1 MLLEFGEVLKI
12 RVLFLS
18 PEDFHLRMGRQTCLE
33 VGCVPQGH
41 VVTKHFPVFYSVHL
55 EYNKAKTSSVQEIY
69 NINNRALL
77 FKMNEPVQT
86 LTWVLAGELRKATCS
101 KPSGPRRPAVQKLRR
116 IRSFTWAK
124 SPLFPPH
131 LKFS

>member
-1 MLLEFGEVLKI
+1 
-12 RVLFLS
+12 
-18 PEDFHLRMGRQTCLE
+18 MGRQTCLE

-41 VVTKHFPVFYSVHL
+41 VVTKHFLVFYSVHL

-101 KPSGPRRPAVQKLRR
+101 KPSGPRRPAVQKLRLLQPGPK
-116 IRSFTWAK
+116 F
-124 SPLFPPH
+124 H
-131 LKFS
+131 LGQIPAISASLKILLILNKCGF